1 MKILIVCRSYHRM
14 NTQKV
19 ARAMAEATGATLM
32 VVDEVRPEDLDG
44 YDLVGF
50 GSGIYGG
57 GHHADLL
64 ALAGRVPAAE
74 GRPVFV
80 FSTAAGE
87 SETHHRALKEALAAK
102 GCRIAGEFQC
112 RGEFRLLRVIPVSRG
127 HPDEQDLVKA
137 RAFARGLARGIPGG
151 A

>member
-1 MKILIVCRSYHRM
+1 MKILIVYRSYHRM
-14 NTQKV
+14 NTQRV
-19 ARAMAEATGATLM
+19 ARAMTEATGATLM
-32 VVDEVRPEDLDG
+32 EVDEVRAEDLAG

-57 GHHADLL
+57 RHHADLV
-64 ALAGRVPAAE
+64 ALAGRMPVAE

-80 FSTAAGE
+80 FSTAAGA
-87 SETHHRALKEALAAK
+87 SDAHHRVLKEALGAK
-102 GCRIAGEFQC
+102 GCLIAGEFQC

-127 HPDEQDLVKA
+127 HPDEQDLANA
-137 RAFARGLARGIPGG
+137 RAFARRLAREIAGG